1 MAGRRSFILWAL
13 ALLVAGS
20 GAAMAENAPGIT
32 ETEIKI
38 GQTMP
43 YSGPAS
49 AYAVN
54 GKGAA
59 AFFKMINDQGGING
73 RKITLIS
80 EDDGYS
86 PPKTV
91 EMTRKLVEDDQVA
104 FIFQSLGTATNMAIE
119 PYLNRRKVPQL
130 FVASGADQWGDYKT
144 FPWTMGWQPSYRIE
158 AAIYGK
164 YILKNKPDAKIGILY
179 QNDQFGK
186 DFIAGL
192 HDALGEKYA
201 AMVVKE
207 SSYETSDP
215 GVDTQLI
222 MLQNAGVD
230 TLITAATP
238 RFAALSVRKIYSLG
252 WKPMHFLAAVAQS
265 VPAVVEPVGAEK
277 AIGILSVGYLKDPN
291 DPTFKDDPGLAE
303 WRAFMGKYMPDAD
316 QAEVGYLSTYSEA
329 ATLVQVLKQCGNDLS
344 RENIMRQAANLK
356 DLELPGLLPG
366 IKINTSPT
374 NYRPIQQQQ
383 MVRWDGHG
391 WIRFGDVIG
400 AAQS

>member
-1 MAGRRSFILWAL
+1 MAGRKSLIPWAL
-13 ALLVAGS
+13 ALLVSGS
-20 GAAMAENAPGIT
+20 GVAMAENAPGVT
-32 ETEIKI
+32 ATEIKI

-54 GKGAA
+54 GRGAA

-80 EDDGYS
+80 EDDSYS

-91 EMTRKLVEDDQVA
+91 EMTRKLVEEDQVA

-119 PYLNRRKVPQL
+119 PYLNQRKVPQL
-130 FVASGADQWGDYKT
+130 FVASGADKWGDYKT

-192 HDALGEKYA
+192 HDALGDKYA
-201 AMVVKE
+201 ALVVKE
-207 SSYETSDP
+207 SSYETTDP
-215 GVDTQLI
+215 GIDTQLI

-230 TLITAATP
+230 TLVTAATP
-238 RFAALSVRKIYSLG
+238 RFAALSIRKVYSLG
-252 WKPMHFLAAVAQS
+252 WKPMHFMAAVSQS
-265 VPAVVEPVGAEK
+265 VSAVVEPVGAEK
-277 AIGILSVGYLKDPN
+277 AIGIMSVGYLKDPN
-291 DPTFKDDPGLAE
+291 DPAFKDDPGLAV
-303 WRAFMGKYMPDAD
+303 WRGFMDKYLPDAD
-316 QAEVGYLSTYSEA
+316 PAEVGYLSTYSEA

-366 IKINTSPT
+366 IKINTGPT